1 MKLRGLL
8 IAAVVLAVLVGA
20 LYWSNHHKSDQD
32 LSVKASPDAPPKIL
46 TLNQPDI
53 TRLSIEHKDQPQLD
67 LSRNDSGGWQITAP
81 QPLAADQEAVSSL
94 LSALSSLKSDR
105 LLEDKASDLS
115 SYGLSAP
122 ALQVEV
128 TLKGNK
134 TQKLLV
140 GDQTPAGSDYYVMLV
155 GDPRLFTL
163 ASYDKTRLDKSAA
176 DLRDKRLLTL
186 DFDKVS
192 QIELIGQQS
201 GKKQD
206 VTFARDKDAW
216 QILKPS
222 PLRADLE
229 QVDALVRSLREARIE
244 TFSGTDDAKAASS
257 FRSASPFAVAKVTG
271 SSGTQELEIRRA
283 KDDYFAKS
291 SALSGIYKV
300 PSSLGPSLDKSLD
313 VFRNRKLFDFGYADP
328 DKIDIHDGSK
338 SYFFTRSGSDW
349 WGPDGKK
356 LDEASMQPLLN
367 SLRELSAEKFPDS
380 GFTSP
385 ALELT
390 IISKDNKRTEKVSI
404 CKNGDNYIAK
414 RDGEPSLYGIPA
426 SAIADLEKF
435 AADVKPLAQP
445 KK

>member
-8 IAAVVLAVLVGA
+8 IAAVVLAVLVGV
-20 LYWSNHHKSDQD
+20 LYWSNRHKADQD
-32 LSVKASPDAPPKIL
+32 LAVKTSPDAPPKIL

-53 TRLSIEHKDQPQLD
+53 TRLSIEHKDQPQVD
-67 LSRNDSGGWQITAP
+67 LSRDDSGGWQITAP

-94 LSALSSLKSDR
+94 LSTLSSLKSDR
-105 LLEDKASDLS
+105 LLEDKAPDLS

-128 TLKGNK
+128 AVKGNK

-140 GDQTPAGSDYYVMLV
+140 GDQTPSGSDYYVMLA

-206 VTFARDKDAW
+206 ITFARDKEAW
-216 QILKPS
+216 QILKPN

-244 TFSGTDDAKAASS
+244 TSSDMDDAKAASS
-257 FRSASPFAVAKVTG
+257 FRSASPFAIAKVTG
-271 SSGTQELEIRRA
+271 SSGTQELEIRKA

-313 VFRNRKLFDFGYADP
+313 AFRNRKLFDFGYADP
-328 DKIDIHDGSK
+328 DKIEIHDGSK
-338 SYFFTRSGSDW
+338 SHFFTRSGSDW

-380 GFTSP
+380 GFTTP

-404 CKNGDNYIAK
+404 SKNGDNYIAK
-414 RDGEPSLYGIPA
+414 RDGEPSLYGIPS
-426 SAIADLEKF
+426 SAIVDLEKF

>member
-8 IAAVVLAVLVGA
+8 IAAVVLAVLVGV
-20 LYWSNHHKSDQD
+20 LYWSNHHKADQD
-32 LSVKASPDAPPKIL
+32 SAVKASPDAPPTIL

-53 TRLSIEHKDQPQLD
+53 TRLTIEHKDQPEVD

-94 LSALSSLKSDR
+94 LSTLSSLKSDR

-115 SYGLSAP
+115 AYGLNTP
-122 ALQVEV
+122 AVQIEV
-128 TLKGNK
+128 TLKDNK
-134 TQKLLV
+134 TQRLLI
-140 GDQTPAGSDYYVMLV
+140 GDQTPSGSDYYVMLAR
-155 GDPRLFTL
+155 DPRLFTL

-176 DLRDKRLLTL
+176 DLRDKRLLSL

-192 QIELIGQQS
+192 QIEIIGQQS

-206 VTFARDKDAW
+206 ITFARDKDAW
-216 QILKPS
+216 QILKPT

-244 TFSGTDDAKAASS
+244 TSADTDDTKAASS
-257 FRSASPFAVAKVTG
+257 FRSASPMAIARVTG
-271 SSGTQELEIRRA
+271 SSGTQELEIRKA

-291 SALSGIYKV
+291 SVLPGIYKV

-313 VFRNRKLFDFGYADP
+313 TFRNRKLFDFGYGDP
-328 DKIDIHDGSK
+328 DKIEIHGSK
-338 SYFFTRSGSDW
+338 SYFFTHSGSDW

-404 CKNGDNYIAK
+404 SKSGDSYIAK
-414 RDGEPSLYGIPA
+414 REGEFSLYEIPS

-435 AADVKPLAQP
+435 AADVKPLAQAQR
-445 KK
+445 

>member
-1 MKLRGLL
+1 MKPRGLL
-8 IAAVVLAVLVGA
+8 IAAVVLAVLVGV
-20 LYWSNHHKSDQD
+20 LYWSNRHKADQD
-32 LSVKASPDAPPKIL
+32 LAVKTSPEAPPKIL

-53 TRLSIEHKDQPQLD
+53 TRLSIEHKDQPQVD

-94 LSALSSLKSDR
+94 LSTLSSLKSDR
-105 LLEDKASDLS
+105 LLEDKAPDLS

-128 TLKGNK
+128 AVKGNK

-140 GDQTPAGSDYYVMLV
+140 GDQTPSGSDYYVMLA

-206 VTFARDKDAW
+206 ITFARDKEAW
-216 QILKPS
+216 QILKPN

-244 TFSGTDDAKAASS
+244 TSSDMDDAKAASS
-257 FRSASPFAVAKVTG
+257 FRSASPFAIAKVTG
-271 SSGTQELEIRRA
+271 SSGTQELEIRKA

-291 SALSGIYKV
+291 SALAGIYKV

-313 VFRNRKLFDFGYADP
+313 AFRNRKLFDFGYADP
-328 DKIDIHDGSK
+328 DKIEIHDGSK
-338 SYFFTRSGSDW
+338 SHFFTRSGSDW

-380 GFTSP
+380 GFTTP

-404 CKNGDNYIAK
+404 SKNGDNYIAK
-414 RDGEPSLYGIPA
+414 RDGEPSLYGIPS
-426 SAIADLEKF
+426 SAIVDLEKF

>member
-1 MKLRGLL
+1 MKPRGLL
-8 IAAVVLAVLVGA
+8 IAAVVLAVLVGV
-20 LYWSNHHKSDQD
+20 LYWSNRHKADQD
-32 LSVKASPDAPPKIL
+32 LAVKTSPDAPPKIL

-53 TRLSIEHKDQPQLD
+53 TRLSIEHKDQPQVD

-94 LSALSSLKSDR
+94 LSTLSSLKSDR
-105 LLEDKASDLS
+105 LLEDKAPDLS

-128 TLKGNK
+128 AVKGNK

-140 GDQTPAGSDYYVMLV
+140 GDQTPSGSDYYVMLA

-206 VTFARDKDAW
+206 ITFARDKEAW
-216 QILKPS
+216 QILKPN

-244 TFSGTDDAKAASS
+244 TSSDMDDAKAASS
-257 FRSASPFAVAKVTG
+257 FRSASPFAIAKVTG
-271 SSGTQELEIRRA
+271 SSGTQELEIRKA

-313 VFRNRKLFDFGYADP
+313 AFRNRKLFDFGYADP
-328 DKIDIHDGSK
+328 DKIEIHDGSK
-338 SYFFTRSGSDW
+338 SHFFTRSGSDW

-380 GFTSP
+380 GFTTP

-404 CKNGDNYIAK
+404 SKNGDNYIAK
-414 RDGEPSLYGIPA
+414 RDGEPSLYGIPS
-426 SAIADLEKF
+426 SAIVDLEKF